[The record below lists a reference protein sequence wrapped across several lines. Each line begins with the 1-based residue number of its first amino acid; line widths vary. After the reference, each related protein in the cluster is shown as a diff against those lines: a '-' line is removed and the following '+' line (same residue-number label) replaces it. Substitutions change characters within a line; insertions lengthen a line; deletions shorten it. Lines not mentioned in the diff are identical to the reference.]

1 MVLLGEPSN
10 DGFYFVN
17 AEQVAWRP
25 SAFAPRIHVKDLGSS
40 NGRFMQLVRY
50 EPGASFPV
58 HRHLGPEFIYVLE
71 GELIQH
77 GRRLGP
83 GWAAVAD
90 AGTTDVDV
98 RTESGCT
105 FLTVYSE

>member
-1 MVLLGEPSN
+1 MPLLTDDATS
-10 DGFYFVN
+10 GFLVVN
-17 AEQVAWRP
+17 AEQLAWRP
-25 SAFAPRIHVKDLGSS
+25 STFAPHVRVKDLGSF

-58 HRHLGPEFIYVLE
+58 HQHPGPEFIYVLE
-71 GELIQH
+71 GELIQQ

-83 GWAAVAD
+83 GWAAVAA
-90 AGTTDVDV
+90 AGTTDTDV
-98 RTESGCT
+98 RTEIGCT

>member
-1 MVLLGEPSN
+1 MALSEETS
-10 DGFYFVN
+10 DGFLFVN
-17 AEQVAWRP
+17 TEQVAWRP
-25 SAFAPRIHVKDLGSS
+25 STFAPRVHVKDLGSF

-50 EPGASFPV
+50 EPWASFPV
-58 HRHLGPEFIYVLE
+58 HQHLGPEFIYVLE

-83 GWAAVAD
+83 GWAAIAA
-90 AGTTDVDV
+90 AGTTDTDV

-105 FLTVYSE
+105 FLIVYSE